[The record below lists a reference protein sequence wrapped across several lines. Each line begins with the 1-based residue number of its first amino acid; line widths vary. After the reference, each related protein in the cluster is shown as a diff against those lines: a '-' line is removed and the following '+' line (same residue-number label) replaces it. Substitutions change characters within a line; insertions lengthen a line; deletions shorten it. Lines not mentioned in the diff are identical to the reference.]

1 MAEEP
6 QNIDELDGG
15 DSLPE
20 HFHTSDRIDW
30 RHLAKK
36 KVFVPHTIP
45 GDDVV
50 TSSNYGTFWI
60 APFDCAIIEV
70 RQIHQSAFSSGTL
83 NIEKLT
89 GTTAPDSGV
98 EVLASDFDLT
108 GTANTV
114 STPALTSTVDDKR
127 LKRGDRLAMKDGGTL
142 VGGSHINVTIEV
154 QINI

>member
-1 MAEEP
+1 MTDGITEV
-6 QNIDELDGG
+6 QDGEL
-15 DSLPE
+15 LPE

-30 RHLAKK
+30 RDLSKK
-36 KVFVPHTIP
+36 KIYVEHTVQ
-45 GDDVV
+45 GAEVL
-50 TSSNYGTFWI
+50 TSDNYGTFWI
-60 APFDCAIIEV
+60 SPFDCAVLEV

-98 EVLASDFDLT
+98 EVLAADLDLT

-114 STPALTSTVDDKR
+114 NTPALTTTLANKQ
-127 LKRGDRLAMKDGGTL
+127 LNRGDRLALKDGGTL

-154 QINI
+154 QIR